1 MTWQQ
6 KNKVTLQPY
15 KTSRGSVSQSSMN
28 SITGGQSTAQTFTT
42 MRPTVLDC
50 PQIPDEEYHAILW
63 EEVEAAIKA
72 DEDGNVSWSGWRTSR
87 LSSSRRRSLDRHHD
101 LNLQQ
106 DLEDRRMAVNMDSI
120 PSYHTPKE
128 RQLAAVPE
136 LQNHQHYQ
144 PS

>member
-50 PQIPDEEYHAILW
+50 PQIPDEEYHPILW

-72 DEDGNVSWSGWRTSR
+72 QKMGMSAGVD
-87 LSSSRRRSLDRHHD
+87 DRPAD
-101 LNLQQ
+101 LVQAGGEALIDTLTLIYNK
-106 DLEDRRMAVNMDSI
+106 I
-120 PSYHTPKE
+120 
-128 RQLAAVPE
+128 
-136 LQNHQHYQ
+136 
-144 PS
+144 